1 MSSSGVV
8 SRPDYPKSAPAAPPQ
23 QIEISLLTGGIDRH
37 YAFGLAMALVSKGVC
52 VDVIGSN
59 LVDSA
64 EMHITRG
71 LTFLNLQRT
80 LCQASFARRSWEV
93 LAFYVRLIRYTTKTQ
108 AKVFHILWNN
118 KLQLFDRTILMLY
131 HKLLGKKIVYTAHNV
146 NASKRDGDDT
156 RLNRLTLR
164 SQYRLADHIFVH
176 TEQMKIELVEE
187 FGVRNAAVTVIPYG
201 INNSVPDTRL
211 TPREAK
217 RRLGLREDYKTLL
230 FFGRIGPYKGLELLS
245 TAFQEIVARNAEYR
259 LMIAGTTKKGGEGY
273 LERIQE
279 TMRDEINRGLVVSQI
294 QFIPDGD
301 IELYF
306 KAADAVVLP
315 YTQIYQS
322 GILFLAYSFGV
333 PVIAADV
340 GSFREDVL
348 EGQTGFLC
356 KPRDASDLART
367 IEMYFASDLYRHLD
381 ARRQAIRDYANQRH
395 SWDAVGEITRGVY
408 SSLC

>member
-1 MSSSGVV
+1 
-8 SRPDYPKSAPAAPPQ
+8 
-23 QIEISLLTGGIDRH
+23 
-37 YAFGLAMALVSKGVC
+37 
-52 VDVIGSN
+52 
-59 LVDSA
+59 
-64 EMHITRG
+64 
-71 LTFLNLQRT
+71 
-80 LCQASFARRSWEV
+80 
-93 LAFYVRLIRYTTKTQ
+93 
-108 AKVFHILWNN
+108 
-118 KLQLFDRTILMLY
+118 MLY

-217 RRLGLREDYKTLL
+217 RRLGLREDDKTLL